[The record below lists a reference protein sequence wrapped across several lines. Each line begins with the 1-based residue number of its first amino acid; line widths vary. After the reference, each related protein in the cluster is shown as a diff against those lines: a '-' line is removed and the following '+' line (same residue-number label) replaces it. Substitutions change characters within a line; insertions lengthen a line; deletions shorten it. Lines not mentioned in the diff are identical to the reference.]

1 MLDILLSK
9 WKIIK
14 LKLKLNKLQCTSNFL
29 FYVNEL
35 ELINEINTNIFK
47 KRNEL
52 FLKSM
57 IKELQ
62 NITNWYLTI
71 SKLNLINW

>member
-1 MLDILLSK
+1 MHK
-9 WKIIK
+9 Y
-14 LKLKLNKLQCTSNFL
+14 FL

-35 ELINEINTNIFK
+35 ESINEINTNIFK

-52 FLKSM
+52 FLKSI

>member
-1 MLDILLSK
+1 MLDILLSI

-35 ELINEINTNIFK
+35 ESINEINTNIFQ

>member
-35 ELINEINTNIFK
+35 ESINEINTNIFK

-52 FLKSM
+52 FLKSI